1 LWLVL
6 PEAKT
11 SADKLEMV
19 GEKVDLNSIKNTIQ
33 NDMEGF
39 GKRAQ
44 SWGSEFYKKRNER
57 RADKSDTRSAESA
70 ERDGTADQQYTSTA
84 QNKGCFHFVGRVLTI
99 SIKVFVYFVLG
110 IIGISLLAALFGIGV
125 AGTSLLP
132 LKSFVL
138 EDGIQ
143 SWSAIGTILFFVWV
157 PILAIVTAIIRK
169 IAGFKKSNVWVR
181 SSFIALWVIGWVC
194 IFYFFSSLGNSFS
207 RHNVPVEEKVQL
219 ANAKLDYLELTA
231 TPKMKYYEDNWFQIT
246 PFNHYADE
254 DTVFVRNLR
263 VRIVQSKTDS
273 FEIKVVKLSNGKTVQ
288 EANTLA
294 NSINFKLTQQD
305 SVLYLD
311 RGIGINKKN
320 KFRNQ
325 HIIMTIAVPVGK
337 RFLITNKGWS
347 QTNVRINR
355 KGMRTETIDRI
366 TDDNDWYDEWNEPWD
381 GESFSYDQG
390 VEYKMTTAG
399 LEKIRRVNGEE
410 NDKEEDKNEDD
421 EPDEIEQKLQKL
433 KEERIQLEQDLQK
446 SKSKKEEKVAIE
458 RKDKKEISPVKGE
471 LSTVKSVASKFV
483 DIQWVLDRFSY

>member
-1 LWLVL
+1 
-6 PEAKT
+6 
-11 SADKLEMV
+11 MV
-19 GEKVDLNSIKNTIQ
+19 
-33 NDMEGF
+33 
-39 GKRAQ
+39 
-44 SWGSEFYKKRNER
+44 
-57 RADKSDTRSAESA
+57 
-70 ERDGTADQQYTSTA
+70 
-84 QNKGCFHFVGRVLTI
+84 
-99 SIKVFVYFVLG
+99 VYFVLG

-143 SWSAIGTILFFVWV
+143 SWTAIGTILFFVWV
-157 PILAIVTAIIRK
+157 PILAIVTSIIRK

-207 RHNVPVEEKVQL
+207 KHNVPVEEKVQL
-219 ANAKLDYLELTA
+219 TNAKLDYLELTA

-246 PFNHYADE
+246 PFNYYGDQ

-273 FEIKVVKLSNGKTVQ
+273 FEIKVVKLSNGKTIQ

-294 NSINFKLTQQD
+294 NNINFSLTQQD

-337 RFLITNKGWS
+337 RFLISNKGWS

-381 GESFSYDQG
+381 SESFSYEQG

-399 LEKIRRVNGEE
+399 LEKIRRVSGEE
-410 NDKEEDKNEDD
+410 EKDDKYEEGEGPDD
-421 EPDEIEQKLQKL
+421 IEQKLQKL
-433 KEERIQLEQDLQK
+433 KEERMQLEQDLQK

-458 RKDKKEISPVKGE
+458 RNDKKKNLPVKGE